1 MERKVHLR
9 KIYRHFKGGL
19 YEVIA
24 VALHT
29 ENGED
34 LVIYTSLSSGQTFAR
49 PLEMFLGEVPE
60 GKENPT
66 GQKYRLMSLDEL
78 PPVISM
84 KEMEEIIY
92 QIENLVGNK

>member
-1 MERKVHLR
+1 MERKVQLK

-24 VALHT
+24 VAFHT
-29 ENGED
+29 EDAED
-34 LVIYTSLSSGQTFAR
+34 LVIYTSLASGQTFAR
-49 PLEMFLGEVPE
+49 PLEMFLEEVPE

-78 PPVISM
+78 YPVIPIR
-84 KEMEEIIY
+84 EMEEIIY
-92 QIENLVGNK
+92 EIENLCR

>member
-24 VALHT
+24 VAFHT
-29 ENGED
+29 EDGED

-49 PLEMFLGEVPE
+49 PLKMFLEEVPE

-66 GQKYRLMSLDEL
+66 GQQYRLMSLDEL
-78 PPVISM
+78 SRVLPIR
-84 KEMEEIIY
+84 ELEEIIY
-92 QIENLVGNK
+92 EVENLYR